1 MSEVNRNTSLL
12 VLVVLLCGGA
22 VITLLPHSAA
32 RINDL
37 GYNSV
42 CPFAPWSA
50 LMLLL
55 AAGLVWVVRQYL
67 RGPK

>member
-12 VLVVLLCGGA
+12 VLVAVLLCGA
-22 VITLLPHSAA
+22 AITLVPHSAS

-42 CPFAPWSA
+42 CPFAPWSTLA
-50 LMLLL
+50 LLL

-67 RGPK
+67 RGR